1 MTRVP
6 TQSWLPE
13 SKVPGSL
20 SYGVHACTR
29 KEPLDRKAYLLY
41 SLETYVSTH
50 RPDEFKVARVGVLY
64 FGLDIFLFFFPLA
77 TSIGL
82 LYFFVFGQ
90 VLDKTSNVFNFWSK
104 KFYLKNIAVHETS
117 VRLGYREMYICAFH
131 ELL

>member
-20 SYGVHACTR
+20 SYGGHACTR

-64 FGLDIFLFFFPLA
+64 FGLDIFLLFFLWPQVLDYY
-77 TSIGL
+77 T
-82 LYFFVFGQ
+82 FFVFGQ

-117 VRLGYREMYICAFH
+117 VRLGYREMYVCAFH

>member
-64 FGLDIFLFFFPLA
+64 FGLDIFLLFFLSSFASYCDL
-77 TSIGL
+77 SLYLRLFL
-82 LYFFVFGQ
+82 LIINRIRAELNDV
-90 VLDKTSNVFNFWSK
+90 VL
-104 KFYLKNIAVHETS
+104 LEPP
-117 VRLGYREMYICAFH
+117 
-131 ELL
+131 

>member
-117 VRLGYREMYICAFH
+117 VRLGYREMYVCAFH

>member
-29 KEPLDRKAYLLY
+29 KEPIDRKAYLLY

>member
-64 FGLDIFLFFFPLA
+64 FGLDIFLLFFLWP
-77 TSIGL
+77 
-82 LYFFVFGQ
+82 Q
-90 VLDKTSNVFNFWSK
+90 VLDYYTFLFSAKCWTRQATFSTFGPKSF
-104 KFYLKNIAVHETS
+104 I
-117 VRLGYREMYICAFH
+117 
-131 ELL
+131 